1 LRVPSTVVPS
11 LALVVGTS
19 LACATASNASANF
32 VGFYVTA
39 YNAYTEGLDLTV
51 YTLTAR
57 FDGDSDTVFRALN
70 LNAAYSPWMFDFW
83 HKDNA
88 TMDLS
93 GSPMSQTDGT
103 WDPTRTGSN
112 TLNRP
117 FDSYL
122 TIGGIASSGNSTRA
136 ASNDLGSSQ
145 LLDSSWG
152 GSMLPSTGFSWRTSN
167 DSAQGR
173 VGNSAGV
180 LGTDVRLGQFVLST
194 GHAARTYSLSILYNG
209 GEDLAI
215 DESNGTLATGTFTLG
230 GDAVPAPGAMSL
242 LAVAGLAAR
251 RDRRRR

>member
-1 LRVPSTVVPS
+1 
-11 LALVVGTS
+11 
-19 LACATASNASANF
+19 
-32 VGFYVTA
+32 
-39 YNAYTEGLDLTV
+39 
-51 YTLTAR
+51 
-57 FDGDSDTVFRALN
+57 
-70 LNAAYSPWMFDFW
+70 
-83 HKDNA
+83 
-88 TMDLS
+88 MDLS
-93 GSPMSQTDGT
+93 GSPISQTDGT

-230 GDAVPAPGAMSL
+230 SGAGAWRDVPARGRRTCSSTRPSAPLSC
-242 LAVAGLAAR
+242 ADAR
-251 RDRRRR
+251 GRRFTCRFTCRSRRRLSASGQALPSTRAAAGAGGWCSSRCRTPWPVRRPLQTKLR

>member
-1 LRVPSTVVPS
+1 LRVTPAVLSSLSLSVGAS
-11 LALVVGTS
+11 LAFS
-19 LACATASNASANF
+19 AASSASAGF

-39 YNAYTEGLDLTV
+39 YNAYSDGLDLTV

-70 LNAAYSPWMFDFW
+70 LNTSYSPWLVDFW

-93 GSPMSQTDGT
+93 GSPISQTDGT